1 MKHLAQKLN
10 NVQNTNAGM
19 DIKMVKYKFEKL
31 FTKTFQEHQKDS
43 VPIREAACLRVQFP
57 AILEPIPEDL
67 YIVGGAKYHPIGFS
81 PKDAEDFGYYCR
93 TKELEQLR
101 KEETDPE
108 ERKELELLLE
118 FWRENQSRYKT
129 RKAYPKEV
137 KKRLA
142 SDDLNDI
149 YPAYPLYRMTGCIID
164 YDKLL
169 QLGIPGIK
177 KEISEYA
184 KQENNPLYGAML
196 EALEILKD
204 SLQFY
209 ADQCEEKKAY
219 VSKERASQLQE
230 MRENLIFLKNNAP
243 ETFHQAAQLAWLY
256 SILAH
261 TLDYGRMDVYLGDF
275 LERDQK
281 KPIFRRAVLS

>member
-1 MKHLAQKLN
+1 
-10 NVQNTNAGM
+10 
-19 DIKMVKYKFEKL
+19 
-31 FTKTFQEHQKDS
+31 
-43 VPIREAACLRVQFP
+43 
-57 AILEPIPEDL
+57 
-67 YIVGGAKYHPIGFS
+67 
-81 PKDAEDFGYYCR
+81 
-93 TKELEQLR
+93 
-101 KEETDPE
+101 
-108 ERKELELLLE
+108 
-118 FWRENQSRYKT
+118 
-129 RKAYPKEV
+129 
-137 KKRLA
+137 
-142 SDDLNDI
+142 
-149 YPAYPLYRMTGCIID
+149 MTGCIID